1 MLSIKRIRTVVPA
14 LLLTLAAP
22 LAMAATVDAKD
33 CVKPEF
39 PARWLN
45 EGDSGNVVVAFLVGA
60 DGKVLDSKL
69 VESSGFPRVDRA
81 SIRAGAAC
89 KFKPASDQSAAS
101 WAKVKY
107 TWVAD

>member
-1 MLSIKRIRTVVPA
+1 MLSTKHFSALASA

-22 LAMAATVDAKD
+22 LAMSATVDPKD
-33 CVKPEF
+33 CTQPEF

-60 DGKVLDSKL
+60 DGKILDSKL
-69 VESSGFPRVDRA
+69 VESSGYPRVDRA
-81 SIRAGAAC
+81 SIRAGASC
-89 KFKPASDQSAAS
+89 KFKPASDQSAAT

-107 TWVAD
+107 TWIVD

>member
-1 MLSIKRIRTVVPA
+1 MFFTKQLPA
-14 LLLTLAAP
+14 AILLALAAP
-22 LAMAATVDAKD
+22 LSMAATVDPKD
-33 CVKPEF
+33 CTTPEF
-39 PARWLN
+39 QARWLN

-69 VESSGFPRVDRA
+69 VESSGYPRVDRA
-81 SIRAGAAC
+81 SIRAGAGC

-107 TWVAD
+107 TWVVD

>member
-1 MLSIKRIRTVVPA
+1 MLSTKRLSTVVSA
-14 LLLTLAAP
+14 LLLSLAAP
-22 LAMAATVDAKD
+22 LAMAATVDPKD

-89 KFKPASDQSAAS
+89 KFKPAADQTAAS

-107 TWVAD
+107 TWVAE

>member
-1 MLSIKRIRTVVPA
+1 MLSIKRIRPFVSA

-22 LAMAATVDAKD
+22 LAMAATVDPKD
-33 CVKPEF
+33 CAKPEF

-60 DGKVLDSKL
+60 DGKVLESKL

-89 KFKPASDQSAAS
+89 KFKPASDLSAAS